1 MPAGEQIDFN
11 NDKEIKDAL
20 EHWRA
25 AELLEAARTPDEVRA
40 LRAAVK
46 PLEKT
51 KAAELLKDKDN
62 PEQWLDLYRARQ
74 ALDKKAEDFGNE
86 QTTYSAEQ
94 DLFNVI
100 LSLVVRGVMHERL
113 DLDPEEDGLDVSEI
127 LENMENTPADFFE
140 SEIEKDE
147 DFRAALEAADTRDI
161 AKVHGRLAQIL
172 TRCNNAYT
180 LKRADYKV
188 ETVKMQTMGFLGKSL
203 FPALSGTV
211 NKVQSK
217 TPCGKGRG
225 DWVDTP
231 TCFTLARTNDLLQEA
246 KGRLAMYLEEREDK
260 DAARLRRRRIWQ
272 RITGLFG
279 K

>member
-1 MPAGEQIDFN
+1 MPIGEQIDFN

-20 EHWRA
+20 EHWKTS
-25 AELLEAARTPDEVRA
+25 ELVEAARTLKDVRA
-40 LRAAVK
+40 LGAIVK
-46 PLEKT
+46 PLEKN

-74 ALDKKAEDFGNE
+74 ALDKKAEEFGE
-86 QTTYSAEQ
+86 TLASTGAEQ
-94 DLFNVI
+94 DLFDTI
-100 LSLVVRGVMHERL
+100 LSLVVRGVMHEQL
-113 DLDPEEDGLDVSEI
+113 DLDPEEDGLNVAEI
-127 LENMENTPADFFE
+127 LDNMEDSPSDFFE

-147 DFRAALEAADTRDI
+147 DFQSALEAADTRDI

-203 FPALSGTV
+203 FPALGGAV
-211 NKVQSK
+211 KKVQSK

-260 DAARLRRRRIWQ
+260 DAARQRRRRVWQ
-272 RITGLFG
+272 RIAGFFG

>member
-20 EHWRA
+20 EHWKA

-86 QTTYSAEQ
+86 QATYSAEQ

-147 DFRAALEAADTRDI
+147 DFHAALEAADTRDI

-211 NKVQSK
+211 KKVQSK

>member
-20 EHWRA
+20 EHWKA

-86 QTTYSAEQ
+86 QATYSAEQ

-211 NKVQSK
+211 KKVQSK

-225 DWVDTP
+225 DWVDMP